1 MISPKM
7 SKRSK
12 SYYKDPNRRSNWMKN
27 EQVPAGKLKQ
37 KRFERYNALIEQGAS
52 SYESMVRAL
61 EIIPK

>member
-1 MISPKM
+1 
-7 SKRSK
+7 
-12 SYYKDPNRRSNWMKN
+12 MKN

-61 EIIPK
+61 EIVPK